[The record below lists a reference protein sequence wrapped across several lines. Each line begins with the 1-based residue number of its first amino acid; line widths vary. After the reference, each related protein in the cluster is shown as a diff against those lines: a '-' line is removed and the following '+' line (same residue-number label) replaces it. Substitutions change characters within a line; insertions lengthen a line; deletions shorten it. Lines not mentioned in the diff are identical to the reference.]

1 MSLSDT
7 IANWVVNDYFTPNIK
22 AEVILDTLLTPVI
35 HRLVPGTELVAK
47 EMSIPEWKG
56 SEEKTLYGVHG
67 PKIDYVL
74 AGPEHEKVF
83 LVELKT
89 TLSSLDDKQAESYLK
104 NCGQQTVTFG
114 CTLGKQLLSL
124 LQRRS
129 PDGFGVTQ
137 SFQSQ
142 KMNSGKWNDSSFA
155 EAFKIILDKVDPD
168 KSLRG
173 DGFRAEQAKNLILAK
188 GWAQSMDLR
197 RTGGKQENK
206 KYRSRK
212 YLYTLGQLADY
223 LEGGGKALWEKP
235 LQIIY
240 LTPGGKCPQS
250 SFQRVDLN
258 AFVSGLEDTPYTKML
273 KEVMREI
280 YGEDMQCLS

>member
-7 IANWVVNDYFTPNIK
+7 ITKWVVNDYFTPNIK

-104 NCGQQTVTFG
+104 NCGQSATFG
-114 CTLGKQLLSL
+114 KTLGRQLLSL
-124 LQRRS
+124 LQKGS
-129 PDGFGVTQ
+129 PSGFGLTR
-137 SFQSQ
+137 SFQ
-142 KMNSGKWNDSSFA
+142 KINGGNWNDNSFA
-155 EAFKIILDKVDPD
+155 EAFKIIQEKVDPY
-168 KSLRG
+168 KSLQGNSSRKA
-173 DGFRAEQAKNLILAK
+173 DQAKNLIRAR
-188 GWAQSMDLR
+188 GWAQSLDMSQD
-197 RTGGKQENK
+197 GIK
-206 KYRSRK
+206 KESKEYRSRK
-212 YLYTLGQLADY
+212 YLFTLGQLVDY
-223 LEGGGKALWEKP
+223 LEKGGGNALWEKP

-240 LTPGGKCPQS
+240 LTPGGQCPQS
-250 SFQRVDLN
+250 SFQKVDLD
-258 AFVSGLEDTPYTKML
+258 AFVSGLEDTPYTRML
-273 KEVMREI
+273 KEVMRGI
-280 YGEDMQCLS
+280 YGEDMQCLN